1 MLGKRL
7 IWQPLLPYL
16 LGALIALLAAM
27 LYGSGALRDF
37 YHERTAAALEDRA
50 RLLGPQITEL
60 LDSGTPQQIDAAC
73 KELGRLSKTRITV
86 ILPSGK
92 VVGDSQATLDGM
104 ENHKGR
110 AEIADALAG
119 HTGMSIHES
128 STLGPE
134 MMYVAV
140 PLKSNGK
147 TVGAL
152 RTSVAVTDIDR
163 ELSAIRWKTLLG
175 GSVVA
180 VLAVAVGLLISRR
193 ISQPLEQLKR
203 VRSDFVANVSH
214 ELKTPITSIKGFVE
228 TLLDGAMHEPE
239 DAERF
244 LRIVAA
250 QSDRLNE
257 IIEDLLTL
265 SRLEQDTD
273 RAGLSLQP
281 ARIRGVL
288 EAAVGVCELK
298 ASAKN
303 VSIELTCAAELRTEI
318 NPALLEQAVVNLV
331 DNAVK
336 YSPEQETVRVEA
348 VGGSSEVVIRVADH
362 GCGIGPEHLPRLF
375 ERFYRVDKARSRKL
389 GGTGLGL
396 AIVKHIAQAH
406 GGRATVE
413 SVPDEGSTF
422 SLHLPI

>member
-1 MLGKRL
+1 M
-7 IWQPLLPYL
+7 
-16 LGALIALLAAM
+16 GAA
-27 LYGSGALRDF
+27 
-37 YHERTAAALEDRA
+37 
-50 RLLGPQITEL
+50 
-60 LDSGTPQQIDAAC
+60 
-73 KELGRLSKTRITV
+73 
-86 ILPSGK
+86 
-92 VVGDSQATLDGM
+92 
-104 ENHKGR
+104 
-110 AEIADALAG
+110 
-119 HTGMSIHES
+119 
-128 STLGPE
+128 
-134 MMYVAV
+134 
-140 PLKSNGK
+140 
-147 TVGAL
+147 
-152 RTSVAVTDIDR
+152 
-163 ELSAIRWKTLLG
+163 
-175 GSVVA
+175 
-180 VLAVAVGLLISRR
+180 LAVAVGLLISRR

-257 IIEDLLTL
+257 MIEDLLTL

-303 VSIELTCAAELRTEI
+303 VSVELTCDAQLQAKI

-336 YSPEQETVRVEA
+336 YSPDGETVSVEA
-348 VGGSSEVVIRVADH
+348 VGGPTEVVIRVKDH
-362 GCGIGPEHLPRLF
+362 GCGIGAEHLPRLF

-406 GGRATVE
+406 GGRTTVE
-413 SVPDEGSTF
+413 STPGEGSVF
-422 SLHLPI
+422 SLHLPS